1 MQRYKIIV
9 LFFSVI
15 LVSISCEQEVNQ
27 DGYPAAARLKLTGPA
42 KRFCSAIWVSERDRE
57 EALYNSVLWDD
68 QLVADYEDGELSFEV
83 EEERLIVSA
92 SQRGVTAS
100 ARFLG
105 DQGCVILRPETD
117 KVLFTP
123 REVNSILSE
132 ASTMMWPMG
141 DRLPETSPSPGVNDL
156 LLDEAAEIFFSNNLD
171 RRAAFL
177 VLYKGQIVKEAY
189 GSGAHAEMQLESWS
203 MGKSMTATLIGRL
216 VQMGHLELWQKA
228 PVPAWQNT
236 LGDPRREIRIADLLR
251 MSSGLR
257 FSRESGSTPEQKASS
272 YIQGQDDHRIGYVAP
287 IDIFQFSTSRDLEYT
302 PNTVGRY
309 RNSDPWTLGYLIRR
323 TVENVIGEEYL
334 SWPQRELFDK
344 IGIRR
349 FVAETDIYGN
359 FILTG
364 YNFGTPRDWARVGQ
378 LYLQKGMWEG
388 EQLIPEGFVEFVQT
402 PAPGWEEPIYGGL
415 FWLNTA
421 DESGR
426 GQRVA
431 ALPPDTYNAAGAGGQ
446 STYIIPSHD
455 LVIVVM
461 SHRGG
466 ANLSPDRNNREHRAL
481 GLAVQAV
488 NPDWTWQ

>member
-1 MQRYKIIV
+1 MQRSKIIV
-9 LFFSVI
+9 LFLGVI
-15 LVSISCEQEVNQ
+15 LTSSSCEQETNQ
-27 DGYPAAARLKLTGPA
+27 GEPPAVARLRLAGPA
-42 KRFCSAIWVSERDRE
+42 KRFCSAIWVSERDRD
-57 EALYNSVLWDD
+57 EALYNSVLWNE
-68 QLVADYEDGELSFEV
+68 QLVEDYEDGELSFAV

-92 SQRGVTAS
+92 SNRGVTAS
-100 ARFLG
+100 ARFFG

-117 KVLFTP
+117 KALFTP
-123 REVNSILSE
+123 REVNSILPE
-132 ASTMMWPMG
+132 ANSMLWPMG
-141 DRLPETSPSPGVNDL
+141 DRLPEISPSPGVDDV
-156 LLDEAAEIFFSNNLD
+156 LLDQAVNIFFSNSLD

-177 VLYKGQIVKEAY
+177 VLHKGQIVKEAY
-189 GSGAHAEMQLESWS
+189 GSGAHAGMQLESWS

-216 VQMGHLELWQKA
+216 IQMGHLELWQKA
-228 PVPAWQNT
+228 PVPDWQNT
-236 LGDPRREIRIADLLR
+236 PGDPRGEIRIADLLR

-257 FSRESGSTPEQKASS
+257 FSRENGSTPEQKEGS
-272 YIQGQDDHRIGYVAP
+272 YIKGQDDHRMGYVAP
-287 IDIFQFSTSRDLEYT
+287 IDIFQFSTSRDLEYA

-309 RNSDPWTLGYLIRR
+309 RNSDPWTLGYLVRK
-323 TVENVIGEEYL
+323 TVENVVGEEYL

-388 EQLIPEGFVEFVQT
+388 EQLIPEEFVEFVQT

-421 DESGR
+421 DESGQ
-426 GQRVA
+426 GQRIP
-431 ALPPDTYNAAGAGGQ
+431 ALPPDTYNAAGAGDQ
-446 STYIIPSHD
+446 YTYIIPSHD

-466 ANLSPDRNNREHRAL
+466 ANLSPDRSTREHRAL
-481 GLAVQAV
+481 GLVVKAV